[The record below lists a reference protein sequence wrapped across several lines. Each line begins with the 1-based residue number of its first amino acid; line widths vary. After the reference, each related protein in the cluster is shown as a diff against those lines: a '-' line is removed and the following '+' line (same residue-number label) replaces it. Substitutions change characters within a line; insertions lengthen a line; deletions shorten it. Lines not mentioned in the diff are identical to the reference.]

1 MFQATQEIYREL
13 QQVDGFKVFTDEHEK
28 TSDVWLQFSVKNG
41 SSYRIRF
48 ISKDDDNDVSVRV
61 FGLVRVET
69 EEKPR
74 ILAALNELNVK
85 YRFVKFCCDNDGD
98 VNVEYDYPVNAVNPA
113 ASAKEMVIRFTQII
127 DEAYP
132 VLMRALWG

>member
-1 MFQATQEIYREL
+1 MFQATQEIYCEL

-98 VNVEYDYPVNAVNPA
+98 VNVEYDYPVKAVNPA

>member
-98 VNVEYDYPVNAVNPA
+98 VNVEYDYPVNSISPA

>member
-61 FGLVRVET
+61 FGLVRVEP

-98 VNVEYDYPVNAVNPA
+98 VNVEYDYPVKAVNPA

>member
-98 VNVEYDYPVNAVNPA
+98 VNVEYDYPVKAVNPA